1 MRFAIAA
8 LFTVTMVQVA
18 SAQDKPA
25 DWSRQHVDELVK
37 VYQDFHSHPELSFR
51 EERTAAKLAE
61 ELKSLGIE
69 VTTGIGKTGV
79 VGLLKNGDGPTIM
92 IRTDLD
98 ALPVVE
104 ATGLPFASK
113 VV

>member
-1 MRFAIAA
+1 VPHASDLTRIASS
-8 LFTVTMVQVA
+8 LLLMISVA
-18 SAQDKPA
+18 AANDKPA
-25 DWSRQHVDELVK
+25 DWSKQHVDELV
-37 VYQDFHSHPELSFR
+37 VLYRDYHSHPELSFQ

-69 VTTGIGKTGV
+69 VTTGVGKRGV

-92 IRTDLD
+92 LRTDLD

-104 ATGLPFASK
+104 ACR
-113 VV
+113 